1 MDVER
6 DVKVLQGF
14 PEPRVLR
21 LVQVMAQ
28 LRVLFDDVSE
38 EVVGCAGVSHCDV
51 RVQLHLDT
59 GTG

>member
-14 PEPRVLR
+14 PEPGVLR

-28 LRVLFDDVSE
+28 RVIVDQGSAQAE
-38 EVVGCAGVSHCDV
+38 
-51 RVQLHLDT
+51 LDSSA
-59 GTG
+59 